1 LGNSGHDLVSS
12 LIAVVSVEGQFDP
25 RDVALHLVLGYQG
38 KRTAAFHFGGKKI
51 GDLCRQLGR
60 PLKSLGKT
68 ELVFVIG
75 ESALVVLVT
84 ALVVG
89 GGVIEIADLEFETG
103 SSSLVLGSSSLVL
116 EISSLGLEIS
126 SLVLGISSLV
136 FEICSLVFGPLLG
149 RIGQ

>member
-1 LGNSGHDLVSS
+1 M
-12 LIAVVSVEGQFDP
+12 
-25 RDVALHLVLGYQG
+25 
-38 KRTAAFHFGGKKI
+38 
-51 GDLCRQLGR
+51 
-60 PLKSLGKT
+60 KSLGKT

-75 ESALVVLVT
+75 GSALVVLVT

-89 GGVIEIADLEFETG
+89 GGVIEIADLEFEKG

-136 FEICSLVFGPLLG
+136 FEICSLVFGSLLG